1 MNKLFIFGGIL
12 FLGMTSLD
20 AREIGFRPRLNVGMM
35 SYDFTQQAQVSSGES
50 TEGAAGAFP
59 SATNQWSASV
69 EPTILRSGF
78 TLFVDRV
85 FFDFDFQYALD
96 ESTKTSFSTWGSVPQ
111 EAFPE
116 LLSADQ
122 LMRFDTQA
130 DLDFERT
137 EFAVTLGY
145 SLTDQLA
152 LYAGYKR
159 ADNNST
165 FDIDGDVLAVQAD
178 NLTVNPAFTDFTT
191 LLKQELVYQGPF
203 LGATY
208 TWNFN
213 TPKLEGGLTGN
224 IGIAFLDGITSN
236 EGLKNFQ
243 LTGES
248 GEPLPVDVATIDRP
262 PFNLVEQ
269 DGDTVGISLALSWN
283 GFTPI
288 DGLMY
293 SVGLNNYRYEFDDKN
308 NQDFSIDILRFD
320 AGINYTFDL

>member
-1 MNKLFIFGGIL
+1 MNKFFIFGGIL
-12 FLGMTSLD
+12 FLSMTSLD

-35 SYDFTQQAQVSSGES
+35 SYDYTKQANASLSEES
-50 TEGAAGAFP
+50 KEGATGVFP
-59 SATNQWSASV
+59 SATSQWSASV
-69 EPTILRSGF
+69 ESPILRSGF

-85 FFDFDFQYALD
+85 FIDFDFQYAFD
-96 ESTKTSFSTWGSVPQ
+96 KNTKTSFSTWATLNQDSLPG
-111 EAFPE
+111 
-116 LLSADQ
+116 LTADQ
-122 LMRFDTQA
+122 LLRFDTRA
-130 DLDFERT
+130 NIEFERT
-137 EFAVTLGY
+137 ELALTLGY